1 MDSRLRGNDGMFFPG
16 IGVVG
21 QWIPAFAGMTG
32 LVSLWG
38 YVTSGLS
45 STCHSLNILQKTQH
59 RNGRFIKKTSTKIN
73 ERIKYPSQRPCRHQ
87 SDDHA

>member
-1 MDSRLRGNDGMFFPG
+1 MDSRLRGNDRVFFSD
-16 IGVVG
+16 IGEVG

-59 RNGRFIKKTSTKIN
+59 RNGRSTKN
-73 ERIKYPSQRPCRHQ
+73 QHKDQRTDKISEPA
-87 SDDHA
+87 SMSASE

>member
-45 STCHSLNILQKTQH
+45 STCHRLNILQKTQH
-59 RNGRFIKKTSTKIN
+59 RNGRSTKN
-73 ERIKYPSQRPCRHQ
+73 QHKDQRTDKISEPA
-87 SDDHA
+87 SMSASE